1 MAGDSLGEY
10 EKQQLTNTERNSA
23 QLKALGLIS
32 GVEELRS
39 RSNCARSTRPSKVI
53 RRSAQADYSDVG
65 EEDGEDEEGQGGA
78 DSPTKKRKRRSEVR
92 ACAIETCPTRPTP
105 HRPARSPARE
115 GVAPAA
121 RAGAATPKQTPIRWV
136 WILGALAIHARL

>member
-1 MAGDSLGEY
+1 MLLRYEAFQGDFE
-10 EKQQLTNTERNSA
+10 EA
-23 QLKALGLIS
+23 Q
-32 GVEELRS
+32 
-39 RSNCARSTRPSKVI
+39 CSK
-53 RRSAQADYSDVG
+53 QADCSDVG

-105 HRPARSPARE
+105 HRPLLAPPARE

-121 RAGAATPKQTPIRWV
+121 RAGAATPEQTPIRWV
-136 WILGALAIHARL
+136 WILGALAIHAQL